1 MFVKEINVLPYYE
14 QSTLL
19 SQDTCNLLHVM
30 SQNCNTCD
38 LTGKL
43 NLCVAGG
50 TEEKKKTQICQTI
63 SMTCTS
69 PLSSLESSL
78 IQVTWAFWIYKDG
91 CFYTENFSPKPVRAE
106 HPQTSS
112 QIQQQL

>member
-30 SQNCNTCD
+30 SQSCNTCD

-50 TEEKKKTQICQTI
+50 TVEKKNPEDLPDNINDLDI
-63 SMTCTS
+63 SFVIS
-69 PLSSLESSL
+69 WKFIDSSYLGL
-78 IQVTWAFWIYKDG
+78 LDI
-91 CFYTENFSPKPVRAE
+91 
-106 HPQTSS
+106 
-112 QIQQQL
+112 

>member
-50 TEEKKKTQICQTI
+50 TVEKKPPDLPDNINDLDI
-63 SMTCTS
+63 SFVIS
-69 PLSSLESSL
+69 WKFIDSSYLGL
-78 IQVTWAFWIYKDG
+78 LDI
-91 CFYTENFSPKPVRAE
+91 
-106 HPQTSS
+106 
-112 QIQQQL
+112 